1 MVIRTHRFSSLVE
14 VVRILES
21 VANVQ
26 VVVPPKGDK
35 QIDFAVELIDSNG
48 QYAVYLGNYLTLI
61 KWIGKERRL
70 L

>member
-26 VVVPPKGDK
+26 IVVPPQGDK